1 MDSFAHLLSS
11 LPTVA
16 AHFLIA
22 IATWAVVALLLIRL
36 TPADEIKLIRAGNLA
51 AAIWTGGM
59 LIALALPIAAAMRY
73 SHGTAEV
80 AAWSL
85 FAALVQVVTYVAA
98 AALAGKTRERLEQ
111 GDLASAT
118 MVAAT
123 QIAVALITAAALSG

>member
-1 MDSFAHLLSS
+1 MDSLAHLLSS

-22 IATWAVVALLLIRL
+22 VATWAVAALVLIRL

-51 AAIWTGGM
+51 AAIWTGGT

-80 AAWSL
+80 AVWSL
-85 FAALVQVVTYVAA
+85 LAALVQVVTYVAA
-98 AALAGKTRERLEQ
+98 AILAGKTRERLEQ

>member
-73 SHGTAEV
+73 SHGMAEV

>member
-11 LPTVA
+11 IPTVA

-22 IATWAVVALLLIRL
+22 IATWAIVALLLIRL

-73 SHGTAEV
+73 SHGIAEV
-80 AAWSL
+80 ATWSL
-85 FAALVQVVTYVAA
+85 FAALVQAVTYVAA